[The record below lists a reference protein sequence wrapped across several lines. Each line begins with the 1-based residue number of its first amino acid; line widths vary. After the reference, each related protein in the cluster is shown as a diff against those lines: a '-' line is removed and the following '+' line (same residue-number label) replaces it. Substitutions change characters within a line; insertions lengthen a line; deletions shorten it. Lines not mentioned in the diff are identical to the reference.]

1 MFEFLAECDPC
12 HIDTVLINLNS
23 GEVAD
28 ESVNAFQAQAIGES
42 LIQGIAG
49 TSAFD
54 YKFRNKD
61 MAIIIKT
68 NASVN
73 IEDSVEEDDPWLF
86 FQRLIVSIQPEEINN
101 AFNYEFC
108 ISTKGSKHIRRSKGR
123 LGRKIVPSI
132 HNAPT
137 VKKVDFLMHKHNKQA
152 FLEMFGTQLSVSGI
166 SVMHSDGDADVDI
179 VSSARTVTNTCPVT
193 LLGKDTDLL
202 IPLLWHVNPSL
213 HHPVHLHSNFRKTAV
228 YIKKSKQLIVMS

>member
-1 MFEFLAECDPC
+1 MDELQRSIWLLLTLANAEKNRSMPEFTKVKYQTSNRHKDLRMSRIQKNHQNAQKMFGFYAERDPF

-42 LIQGIAG
+42 LIQGIAR

-54 YKFRNKD
+54 YKFRHKD

-101 AFNYEFC
+101 AFNCEFC
-108 ISTKGSKHIRRSKGR
+108 ISTKGCKHIRRSKG
-123 LGRKIVPSI
+123 
-132 HNAPT
+132 
-137 VKKVDFLMHKHNKQA
+137 
-152 FLEMFGTQLSVSGI
+152 
-166 SVMHSDGDADVDI
+166 
-179 VSSARTVTNTCPVT
+179 
-193 LLGKDTDLL
+193 
-202 IPLLWHVNPSL
+202 
-213 HHPVHLHSNFRKTAV
+213 
-228 YIKKSKQLIVMS
+228 

>member
-1 MFEFLAECDPC
+1 
-12 HIDTVLINLNS
+12 
-23 GEVAD
+23 
-28 ESVNAFQAQAIGES
+28 
-42 LIQGIAG
+42 
-49 TSAFD
+49 
-54 YKFRNKD
+54 

-228 YIKKSKQLIVMS
+228 DIKKSKQLIVMS

>member
-1 MFEFLAECDPC
+1 MFEFYAERDPF

-42 LIQGIAG
+42 LIQGIAR

-54 YKFRNKD
+54 YKFRHKD

-101 AFNYEFC
+101 AFNCEFC
-108 ISTKGSKHIRRSKGR
+108 ISTKGSKYIRRSKG
-123 LGRKIVPSI
+123 
-132 HNAPT
+132 
-137 VKKVDFLMHKHNKQA
+137 
-152 FLEMFGTQLSVSGI
+152 
-166 SVMHSDGDADVDI
+166 
-179 VSSARTVTNTCPVT
+179 
-193 LLGKDTDLL
+193 
-202 IPLLWHVNPSL
+202 
-213 HHPVHLHSNFRKTAV
+213 
-228 YIKKSKQLIVMS
+228 